1 MRRKLHL
8 VKGVAYKTV
17 FHVIRVRDVFSYID
31 NLILLNN
38 MKIPISLLI
47 ALLGLQT
54 TLAQDKPE
62 PAPADSTKKVAGTTG
77 LQGNATAKN
86 QPKPYKQIITGKA
99 ITKSGLFKV
108 HKVEDK
114 YYFELDD
121 SVLGREILILNRIS
135 KAGAEVRAAAGY
147 AGDQIGG
154 SVIQFEKGPNNR
166 MFLRRISYNTY
177 SPDSTKSMYQAVKR
191 SNVQAI
197 AAAFNIAA
205 YAPNGK
211 GSVIDV
217 TDYINGENEIFSF
230 SSPAGKSRIRLGNFI
245 ADRSYIEDVRSFPLN
260 VEVTTVK
267 TYALLP
273 AVSGMPAAPG
283 GGANL
288 NGSSTIEINS
298 SMVVLPAK
306 PMQPRY
312 FDPRVGYFTVGYT
325 DFDANPQGVK
335 QIEMVKRWRL
345 EPKLEDMPKYRRGEL
360 VEPQKPIVFYIDP
373 ATPSKWV
380 PYLIAGINDWQKAFE
395 KAGFKNAIIGKMA
408 PTPSQDSTWSLDDA
422 RHSAIVYKP
431 SEIANASGPSTSD
444 PRSGEI
450 LESHINWYHNVMK
463 LVRDWYMVQTA
474 AVDPRARKMEFSD
487 ELMGDLIR
495 FVSSHE
501 VGHTLGLR
509 HNYGSSS
516 TVPVENLRNKKWV
529 EENGHTP
536 SIMDYARFNYVAQPE
551 DNIGKKGLYPKIG
564 DYDEWAIEWGYRLL
578 PKYKSARDEVSALN
592 KLTIEKSKN
601 RRLWFGTE
609 LNQDDPN
616 SQSEDL
622 GDNAMKASEYGIENL
637 QRILVKL
644 PEWTKTPN
652 SNYDDLQ
659 NMYGQIHTQ
668 FNRYI
673 GHVTKNIGGVY
684 ENPKMVEQP
693 GAVYERTPAAKQKEA
708 MAFLDKQLFTTPT
721 WLLHKEIL
729 DNIGTNSLQV
739 IARSQETALSR
750 LISANTLNKLI
761 VAEAMDGNKAYRIT
775 EFFKDMNNSILSELK
790 AGEPI
795 DVYRR
800 NLQKMYVDRL
810 IQLVNPVVSSA
821 SGGRIVTAS
830 GMQSDLISV
839 AKAELRS
846 INSMIGS
853 SLQKQSD
860 SLTNYHLQDLSDRIT
875 QALDPKG

>member
-1 MRRKLHL
+1 
-8 VKGVAYKTV
+8 
-17 FHVIRVRDVFSYID
+17 
-31 NLILLNN
+31 
-38 MKIPISLLI
+38 
-47 ALLGLQT
+47 
-54 TLAQDKPE
+54 
-62 PAPADSTKKVAGTTG
+62 
-77 LQGNATAKN
+77 
-86 QPKPYKQIITGKA
+86 
-99 ITKSGLFKV
+99 
-108 HKVEDK
+108 
-114 YYFELDD
+114 
-121 SVLGREILILNRIS
+121 
-135 KAGAEVRAAAGY
+135 
-147 AGDQIGG
+147 
-154 SVIQFEKGPNNR
+154 
-166 MFLRRISYNTY
+166 
-177 SPDSTKSMYQAVKR
+177 
-191 SNVQAI
+191 
-197 AAAFNIAA
+197 
-205 YAPNGK
+205 
-211 GSVIDV
+211 
-217 TDYINGENEIFSF
+217 
-230 SSPAGKSRIRLGNFI
+230 
-245 ADRSYIEDVRSFPLN
+245 
-260 VEVTTVK
+260 
-267 TYALLP
+267 
-273 AVSGMPAAPG
+273 
-283 GGANL
+283 
-288 NGSSTIEINS
+288 
-298 SMVVLPAK
+298 
-306 PMQPRY
+306 
-312 FDPRVGYFTVGYT
+312 
-325 DFDANPQGVK
+325 
-335 QIEMVKRWRL
+335 
-345 EPKLEDMPKYRRGEL
+345 
-360 VEPQKPIVFYIDP
+360 
-373 ATPSKWV
+373 
-380 PYLIAGINDWQKAFE
+380 
-395 KAGFKNAIIGKMA
+395 
-408 PTPSQDSTWSLDDA
+408 
-422 RHSAIVYKP
+422 
-431 SEIANASGPSTSD
+431 
-444 PRSGEI
+444 
-450 LESHINWYHNVMK
+450 
-463 LVRDWYMVQTA
+463 
-474 AVDPRARKMEFSD
+474 
-487 ELMGDLIR
+487 
-495 FVSSHE
+495 
-501 VGHTLGLR
+501 
-509 HNYGSSS
+509 
-516 TVPVENLRNKKWV
+516 
-529 EENGHTP
+529 
-536 SIMDYARFNYVAQPE
+536 MDYARFNYVAQPE
-551 DNIGKKGLYPKIG
+551 DNIGKNGLYPKIG

-578 PKYKSARDEVSALN
+578 PNYKSATDEVSALN

-693 GAVYERTPAAKQKEA
+693 GSVYERTPAAKQKEA

-775 EFFKDMNNSILSELK
+775 EFFKDMNSSVLSELK

-810 IQLVNPVVSSA
+810 IQLVNPAVSSI
-821 SGGRIVTAS
+821 SGGRIVTTS